1 MTYYMVGDLIRDAR
15 ERQNYSQEELSYGI
29 CTTSTLS
36 RIENGVQ
43 IPGKRVLEG
52 LLQRLGLVDMV
63 SCAYFGKEELERC
76 EIKQQLTLSLGHGE
90 YGKAEMLAAKM
101 EEKLRGMPRKD
112 FSIKMEEQYVR
123 FAWALIRKHRGEKM
137 ERVLELLLETIRM
150 TIPDF
155 DGLHIKR
162 RLLTFHEISILN
174 SIGCAYHRMGRLW
187 DGMRLLL
194 QLKEYMEGH
203 NVQGQAIPVKYTMVL
218 QNLSS
223 WMGQEG
229 YYQDALCLC
238 QTGIDYCIKH
248 GKLHTFPMLLFNKAC
263 ALAELGQYEMSKE
276 YFSQSAIIF
285 QATKRQENAE
295 QIRSYA
301 ARHYGMKSL

>member
-1 MTYYMVGDLIRDAR
+1 MYHAMGNVWPAM
-15 ERQNYSQEELSYGI
+15 Q
-29 CTTSTLS
+29 
-36 RIENGVQ
+36 
-43 IPGKRVLEG
+43 
-52 LLQRLGLVDMV
+52 LLFR
-63 SCAYFGKEELERC
+63 
-76 EIKQQLTLSLGHGE
+76 
-90 YGKAEMLAAKM
+90 
-101 EEKLRGMPRKD
+101 
-112 FSIKMEEQYVR
+112 
-123 FAWALIRKHRGEKM
+123 
-137 ERVLELLLETIRM
+137 
-150 TIPDF
+150 
-155 DGLHIKR
+155 
-162 RLLTFHEISILN
+162 
-174 SIGCAYHRMGRLW
+174 
-187 DGMRLLL
+187 
-194 QLKEYMEGH
+194 LKEYIEEHTVG
-203 NVQGQAIPVKYTMVL
+203 GQELSVKYLMIL